1 MLQSPKFEL
10 IIKSFNMADAILFQS
25 DCAGDATRGVAT
37 SVEVD

>member
-25 DCAGDATRGVAT
+25 DCAATRGIAT
-37 SVEVD
+37 SIEVD